1 MTISVWSPGE
11 QINNSLTM
19 TGIGSRKKK
28 KMQRKSLMDWEGW
41 CEKKMKSPDLKV
53 RSTSHDRNSTVLNK

>member
-28 KMQRKSLMDWEGW
+28 KNAKEVFNGLGGLVWE
-41 CEKKMKSPDLKV
+41 ENEVTRFESQKY
-53 RSTSHDRNSTVLNK
+53 